1 MHQIALTAYGS
12 PKHDV
17 ALVQRICHV
26 QDIFIREPLYGHALW
41 DEIPQQAIVA
51 FVLSPLPRAV
61 RMCKVH
67 LGAET
72 LELCQ
77 GRVQFDPFGV
87 RTKSWT

>member
-51 FVLSPLPRAV
+51 FVLSPLP
-61 RMCKVH
+61 
-67 LGAET
+67 
-72 LELCQ
+72 
-77 GRVQFDPFGV
+77 
-87 RTKSWT
+87 

>member
-26 QDIFIREPLYGHALW
+26 QDIFIREPLHGHALW
-41 DEIPQQAIVA
+41 VKIPQQAIVA

-72 LELCQ
+72 LEL
-77 GRVQFDPFGV
+77 
-87 RTKSWT
+87 

>member
-1 MHQIALTAYGS
+1 MVAQNTTW
-12 PKHDV
+12 

-26 QDIFIREPLYGHALW
+26 QDILIREPLYGYARSLW

-51 FVLSPLPRAV
+51 FVLSPLLRAV

-72 LELCQ
+72 LELKRP
-77 GRVQFDPFGV
+77 GLFGHHH
-87 RTKSWT
+87 KSI

>member
-51 FVLSPLPRAV
+51 FVLSPLLRAV

-72 LELCQ
+72 LEL
-77 GRVQFDPFGV
+77 
-87 RTKSWT
+87 